1 MYNTNIY
8 FSSLTCQA
16 HSKSHSAQMAA
27 TNMMDSLSTG
37 HAQTIL
43 LVSRFNKVFYT
54 KNSDEIS
61 FLFLWSYKDATCMQK
76 LLSATF
82 IYFVQFK
89 KLSEVEN
96 FVCLSLNNFKFV

>member
-8 FSSLTCQA
+8 FSSLTCQT

-27 TNMMDSLSTG
+27 INMMDSLSTG

-43 LVSRFNKVFYT
+43 LVSRFNKVFYSM
-54 KNSDEIS
+54 NSDEIL
-61 FLFLWSYKDATCMQK
+61 FLFLWSYNDATCMKK

-82 IYFVQFK
+82 IYFVQSK
-89 KLSEVEN
+89 K
-96 FVCLSLNNFKFV
+96 